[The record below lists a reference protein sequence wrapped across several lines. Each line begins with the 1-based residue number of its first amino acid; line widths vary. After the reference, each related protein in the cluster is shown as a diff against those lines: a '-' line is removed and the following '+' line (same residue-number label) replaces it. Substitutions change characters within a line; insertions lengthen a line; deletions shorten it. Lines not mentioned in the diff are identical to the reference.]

1 MTLLLFVINNDWLH
15 PLNTESIILPAPP
28 CICLYWDWVIFC
40 SYQHNIQ
47 HAHCPPFFP
56 SPGCQLTLVASTHQ
70 VLMRWTL
77 AHYKTN
83 KHLSSSQ
90 PAAAVSIHQVSNW
103 PAACLF
109 RLSTKYAVNYFT
121 IWSFTMVSLF
131 NYKCRYICKILSLVG
146 EFSTQVWKYSF
157 HCSSLACWGGRAEG
171 TPMANIYSESATG

>member
-1 MTLLLFVINNDWLH
+1 MTALWPVQSSRPRHHNEVRHCLVILTLDTIQRWSTTMTLLLFVINNDWLH
-15 PLNTESIILPAPP
+15 PLNTESILPVPP

-90 PAAAVSIHQVSNW
+90 PAAAVSIHQVRNW

-131 NYKCRYICKILSLVG
+131 NDKCRYIS
-146 EFSTQVWKYSF
+146 
-157 HCSSLACWGGRAEG
+157 H
-171 TPMANIYSESATG
+171 M